1 MRRAEQVA
9 SQSLSLLLRS
19 SESPTPVPLG
29 SLRLPYLLLLHGRYR
44 MPYVS
49 HATPFHLVAALL
61 GCVHAFVPPMV
72 SARIVC
78 G

>member
-44 MPYVS
+44 MPYVRR
-49 HATPFHLVAALL
+49 TTLPLL
-61 GCVHAFVPPMV
+61 ACCCFWVPPMV
-72 SARIVC
+72 SASIVC